1 MPKLKKRGRPL
12 SPEWVDTATAIASLG
27 ICRDHLIH
35 LKDDGILKQNIH
47 WRDIRRKDA
56 YRATY
61 RWHLERC
68 NQVLDIPPEK
78 RG

>member
-1 MPKLKKRGRPL
+1 MPKLKRGRPI

-27 ICRDHLIH
+27 ISRDHLMN
-35 LKDDGILKQNIH
+35 LKTDEILKENKH
-47 WRDIRRKDA
+47 WRDIRRKGA

-61 RWHLERC
+61 RWHIDRCHQALE
-68 NQVLDIPPEK
+68 ISPEQ